1 MAESEPT
8 AKETRVTRGTKAEG
22 EVSFQSSE
30 NAYTAPKITP
40 ETARN
45 YFEQNIHLATQIVN
59 LLPQV
64 FPGAPD
70 IYVEDRDLER
80 VDDLSRWIARTA
92 ESVGIYPS
100 MKASWIDTMSHGC
113 SVKSAGYVFRNGRY
127 EIDEIRD
134 LPAISFRQP
143 PRTLGMF
150 QAPPNPLMPG
160 VVWDVKEK
168 RVRVFQTLDDTLALH
183 ELKNFTIIRDPSAPF
198 PAGRAYCLPAY
209 HVIGAID
216 HANKAADQ
224 QVHRVGAPLI
234 FPQIT
239 ETITADLKKW
249 GDNFVRTWGKDTG
262 FVIPPGVVFPDV
274 KIREN
279 QTAADRLKLL
289 GSWLE
294 FYFNPTTVLR
304 SGAGTV
310 IGASDSG
317 AMRVWNNFIGGTQA
331 WIEEQYEA
339 FLQPV
344 LTANGYD
351 DLNVRIQ
358 LKRPELDRSEVIVN
372 QLRVGIEGRALTRE
386 DIRRNLSELDL
397 GELTDEV
404 RAELDTIYAAAPA
417 ALFENLAGFTRKE
430 GRRVSAAER
439 KIIAAN
445 EASLRA
451 IEKILGIGG
460 E

>member
-1 MAESEPT
+1 
-8 AKETRVTRGTKAEG
+8 
-22 EVSFQSSE
+22 
-30 NAYTAPKITP
+30 
-40 ETARN
+40 
-45 YFEQNIHLATQIVN
+45 
-59 LLPQV
+59 
-64 FPGAPD
+64 
-70 IYVEDRDLER
+70 
-80 VDDLSRWIARTA
+80 
-92 ESVGIYPS
+92 
-100 MKASWIDTMSHGC
+100 
-113 SVKSAGYVFRNGRY
+113 
-127 EIDEIRD
+127 
-134 LPAISFRQP
+134 
-143 PRTLGMF
+143 MF
-150 QAPPNPLMPG
+150 TSPPNPLMPG
-160 VVWDVKEK
+160 IIWDTKEK

-183 ELKNFTIIRDPSAPF
+183 ELKNFTIIRDPSTPF

-239 ETITADLKKW
+239 ETITQDLKAW
-249 GDNFVRTWGKDTG
+249 GDNFVRKWGKDTG
-262 FVIPPGVVFPDV
+262 FIIPPGVDFPEV
-274 KIREN
+274 KIWESK
-279 QTAADRLKLL
+279 TASERLDRLVD
-289 GSWLE
+289 WLT

-358 LKRPELDRSEVIVN
+358 LKRPELDRSTVIVE
-372 QLRVGIEGRALTRE
+372 QLRVGIEGKALTRD

-404 RAELDTIYAAAPA
+404 RAELDATYATAPA
-417 ALFENLAGFTRKE
+417 ILFENLAGFSDKEEEGATR
-430 GRRVSAAER
+430 AER
-439 KIIAAN
+439 KILAAN

-451 IEKILGIGG
+451 IERILQKGV
-460 E
+460 

>member
-1 MAESEPT
+1 
-8 AKETRVTRGTKAEG
+8 
-22 EVSFQSSE
+22 
-30 NAYTAPKITP
+30 
-40 ETARN
+40 
-45 YFEQNIHLATQIVN
+45 
-59 LLPQV
+59 
-64 FPGAPD
+64 
-70 IYVEDRDLER
+70 
-80 VDDLSRWIARTA
+80 
-92 ESVGIYPS
+92 
-100 MKASWIDTMSHGC
+100 
-113 SVKSAGYVFRNGRY
+113 
-127 EIDEIRD
+127 
-134 LPAISFRQP
+134 
-143 PRTLGMF
+143 MF

-183 ELKNFTIIRDPSAPF
+183 ELKNFTIIRDPSTPF

-274 KIREN
+274 KIRES

-289 GSWLE
+289 ASWLE

-372 QLRVGIEGRALTRE
+372 QLRVGIEGRALTRD

-404 RAELDTIYAAAPA
+404 RAELDATYAAAPA
-417 ALFENLAGFTRKE
+417 TLFENLAGFTRKE

-451 IEKILGIGG
+451 TEKILGIGG

>member
-1 MAESEPT
+1 MAETEST

-45 YFEQNIHLATQIVN
+45 YFDQNIHLATQIVN

-92 ESVGIYPS
+92 ESVGVYPS

-134 LPAISFRQP
+134 LPAITFRQP
-143 PRTLGMF
+143 PRTLGTF

-160 VVWDVKEK
+160 IIWDTKEK

-239 ETITADLKKW
+239 ETITADLKTW
-249 GDNFVRTWGKDTG
+249 GDNFVRNWGKDTG
-262 FVIPPGVVFPDV
+262 FVIPPGVAFPDV

-289 GSWLE
+289 VSWLE
-294 FYFNPTTVLR
+294 VYFNPTTVLQ

-344 LTANGYD
+344 LTVNGYD

-372 QLRVGIEGRALTRE
+372 QLRVGIEGRALTRD

-404 RAELDTIYAAAPA
+404 RAELDATYAAAPA
-417 ALFENLAGFTRKE
+417 TLFENLAGFTRKE

-451 IEKILGIGG
+451 IERILERGG

>member
-1 MAESEPT
+1 
-8 AKETRVTRGTKAEG
+8 
-22 EVSFQSSE
+22 
-30 NAYTAPKITP
+30 
-40 ETARN
+40 
-45 YFEQNIHLATQIVN
+45 
-59 LLPQV
+59 
-64 FPGAPD
+64 
-70 IYVEDRDLER
+70 
-80 VDDLSRWIARTA
+80 
-92 ESVGIYPS
+92 
-100 MKASWIDTMSHGC
+100 
-113 SVKSAGYVFRNGRY
+113 
-127 EIDEIRD
+127 
-134 LPAISFRQP
+134 
-143 PRTLGMF
+143 
-150 QAPPNPLMPG
+150 
-160 VVWDVKEK
+160 
-168 RVRVFQTLDDTLALH
+168 
-183 ELKNFTIIRDPSAPF
+183 
-198 PAGRAYCLPAY
+198 
-209 HVIGAID
+209 
-216 HANKAADQ
+216 
-224 QVHRVGAPLI
+224 VHRVGAPLI

-239 ETITADLKKW
+239 ETITADLKTW
-249 GDNFVRTWGKDTG
+249 GDNFVRNWGKDTG
-262 FVIPPGVVFPDV
+262 FVIPPGVAFPDV
-274 KIREN
+274 KIRET

-289 GSWLE
+289 VSWLE
-294 FYFNPTTVLR
+294 VYFNPTTVLQ

-344 LTANGYD
+344 LAANGYD

-404 RAELDTIYAAAPA
+404 RAELDATYAAAP

-451 IEKILGIGG
+451 IERILERGG